1 MPVLRRDRPASQT
14 FTTALATL
22 HTRDAEL
29 DAVAL
34 HSGSDA
40 RRIDLPTYP
49 FQRRSYWATG
59 SVPGATGTSA
69 AARFGLV
76 WKDHPF
82 LSGATP
88 IAGSDSLLL
97 TGRVAPSAYP
107 WLADHAISGTVLLPG
122 TAIADLLLRAADEVG
137 AGGVE
142 EFMLHAP
149 LLLPEQGGLQLQVLV
164 EAADER
170 GCRTVSLAAR
180 PENPGRDGEAPE
192 WTRHAEGVLAPEGP
206 IAPETAWAVGIW
218 PPPGAEPVDVEE
230 LYEGFA
236 ADGYG
241 YGPAFTGLSG
251 VWRRGEELFAE
262 VQLPDGVA
270 NGDNFGIHPAL
281 FDAALHPWRA
291 GGLVPD
297 TGGTT
302 LVPFSWQGIG
312 LHATGAE
319 TLRVRL
325 ATAGDGADAAFSV
338 QAADPA
344 GRPVLTLDALLLR
357 PVALGTDNASASGP
371 LYHVD
376 WQPVPRQAVAPGS
389 RGWTVLGPAAS
400 ETATVEVAQEESA
413 TLRALPGAQP
423 AVHADLTALRAALAA
438 GTAVPGLVVVPPT
451 GTHLVEP
458 GAGTG
463 GGAETGAASW
473 GDDPVRAALGR
484 GLALVREWT
493 EDERLVGAQLA
504 VLTRGAV
511 EARPGDVPDLAGAAL
526 WGLLRSAQ
534 SEYPDRFTL
543 VDLDDSPE
551 SWAALPQALASGE
564 PQLALRAGTVLAPAL
579 VPIADPATAATSAVA
594 SMASGASTAT
604 DVPAADA
611 AFDPDG
617 TVLITGATGA
627 LGRRVV
633 PHLARHHGVRHML
646 LVSRRGPDAPEA
658 ALLER
663 ELADLQVTATFAMC
677 DLADPA
683 DIRKVISAVPPA
695 HPLTGVVHTAGML
708 DDGALAGLTPARLD
722 TVLRPKADA
731 VRNLHEAT
739 LDQPLRAFV
748 LFSAAA
754 GLLGRPGQGSYAAA
768 NAVLDAFARD
778 RRAAGLPA
786 VSLAW
791 GLWDERAGMA
801 GGLDDVALRRLRR
814 EGIAAMPPEQ
824 ALDLLDLALTTH
836 RDGPAVLVP
845 LLLDGAALR
854 RTAKEHGATAVP
866 PLLRGLLPA
875 ALRRGS
881 SGTGTAATAADRRG
895 KGAEPVAGRVARI
908 VALLADERSAALLDL
923 VTEQVAEVLGHAS
936 AAEVDPE
943 RPFRDI
949 GFDSLAA
956 VELRNRLGRLVDLR
970 LPTTLA
976 FDRPTPKDVA
986 EWLDGELPR
995 PAGSSADS
1003 SALEG
1008 IDELARAVAL
1018 LGPDD
1023 ARRAEVRQRL
1033 TGLLAELDTP
1043 GHGTAGPRDRTA
1055 PADAESTPAT
1065 VAGRLDEATDDEI
1078 FAFLDEQL

>member
-1 MPVLRRDRPASQT
+1 VDTFVEVGPHAVLSVMAGECLEEDGDGGDLAFVPVMRRDRPAAET

-22 HTRDAEL
+22 HTRVAEIDAT
-29 DAVAL
+29 AVQLGA
-34 HSGSDA
+34 GG
-40 RRIDLPTYP
+40 RRVDLPTYP
-49 FQRRSYWATG
+49 FQRTRYWATG
-59 SVPGATGTSA
+59 SVPGGTGASA

-88 IAGSDSLLL
+88 IAGSGSLLL
-97 TGRVAPSAYP
+97 TGRVALSASP
-107 WLADHAISGTVLLPG
+107 WLADHAISGTTLLPG

-142 EFMLHAP
+142 ELTLHAP
-149 LLLPEQGGLQLQVLV
+149 LILPEHGGLRLQVLV

-170 GCRTVSLAAR
+170 GRRAVVLAGR
-180 PENPGRDGEAPE
+180 PETTDGDGEEPE
-192 WTRHAEGVLAPEGP
+192 WTRHAEGVLAPEP
-206 IAPETAWAVGIW
+206 PQAPDTAWGAGAW
-218 PPPGAEPVDVEE
+218 PPPGARPVDVEE

-262 VQLPDGVA
+262 VRLPDTVA
-270 NGDNFGIHPAL
+270 NGDGFGIHPAL

-291 GGLVPD
+291 GGLLPE

-302 LVPFSWQGIG
+302 LAPFSWQGIG
-312 LHATGAE
+312 LHAVGAE

-325 ATAGDGADAAFSV
+325 VPVGEGTDAAFSLC
-338 QAADPA
+338 AADPQ
-344 GRPVLTLDALLLR
+344 GTPVLSLDALVLR
-357 PVALGTDNASASGP
+357 PVTLGTDSAKEP
-371 LYHVD
+371 LYRVD
-376 WQPVPRQAVAPGS
+376 WQPVPHRSDALGTH
-389 RGWTVLGPAAS
+389 RWTVLGPGAGESAA
-400 ETATVEVAQEESA
+400 AEESA
-413 TLRALPGAQP
+413 ILRALPGAEP
-423 AVHADLTALRAALAA
+423 AAHADLTALRAALTA
-438 GTAVPGLVVVPPT
+438 GAPAPDLVVVPPT
-451 GTHLVEP
+451 GTHRGGPEEGNGRGADP
-458 GAGTG
+458 GA
-463 GGAETGAASW
+463 AERA
-473 GDDPVRAALGR
+473 DDPVRAALAR

-493 EDERLVGAQLA
+493 EDERLADARLV

-511 EARPGDVPDLAGAAL
+511 DAGPGDVPDLAGAAL

-543 VDLDDSPE
+543 VDVDDSPE
-551 SWAALPQALASGE
+551 AWTSLPRALASGE
-564 PQLALRAGTVLAPAL
+564 SQLALRGDDVLAPGL
-579 VPIADPATAATSAVA
+579 VPVSSSTAAE
-594 SMASGASTAT
+594 
-604 DVPAADA
+604 A

-627 LGRRVV
+627 LGRRVA
-633 PHLARHHGVRHML
+633 PHLARRHGVRHML
-646 LVSRRGPDAPEA
+646 LLSRRGANAPEA
-658 ALLER
+658 AVLKR
-663 ELADLQVTATFAMC
+663 ELAGLQVTATFVAC

-683 DIRKVISAVPPA
+683 DVREAVSTVSPE
-695 HPLTGVVHTAGML
+695 HPLTGVVHTAGVL
-708 DDGALAGLTPARLD
+708 DDGALTGLTPERLD

-739 LDQPLRAFV
+739 LDRPLRTFV

-754 GLLGRPGQGSYAAA
+754 GLLCRPGQGSYAAA

-801 GGLDDVALRRLRR
+801 GGLDEVALRRLRR

-824 ALDLLDLALTTH
+824 GLDLLDLVLTTH
-836 RDGPAVLVP
+836 REGPALLVP

-854 RTAKEHGATAVP
+854 RTAKERGASAVP

-875 ALRRGS
+875 ALRRAGA
-881 SGTGTAATAADRRG
+881 GTTASAGRRG
-895 KGAEPVAGRVARI
+895 GETEADAGRVARM
-908 VALLADERSAALLDL
+908 VALPAEERNAALLDL

-936 AAEVDPE
+936 PADVDPE

-949 GFDSLAA
+949 GFDSLAT
-956 VELRNRLGRLVDLR
+956 VELRNRLSRLVDLR
-970 LPTTLA
+970 MPTTLA
-976 FDRPTPKDVA
+976 FDRPTPKEVA
-986 EWLDGELPR
+986 AWIDGELPHPTGS
-995 PAGSSADS
+995 PAVD
-1003 SALEG
+1003 SALAG
-1008 IDELARAVAL
+1008 IDELSRTVAL
-1018 LGPDD
+1018 LGSDD
-1023 ARRAEVRQRL
+1023 TRRAEVRERL
-1033 TGLLAELDTP
+1033 LGLLTELDAP
-1043 GHGTAGPRDRTA
+1043 GHRARTA
-1055 PADAESTPAT
+1055 SAAVSAPTT
-1065 VAGRLDEATDDEI
+1065 VGDRLDEATDDEI